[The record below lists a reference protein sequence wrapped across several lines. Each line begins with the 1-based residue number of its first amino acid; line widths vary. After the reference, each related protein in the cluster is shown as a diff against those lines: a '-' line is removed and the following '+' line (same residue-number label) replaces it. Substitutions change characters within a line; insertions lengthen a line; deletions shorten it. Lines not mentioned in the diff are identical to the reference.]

1 MLVISLALL
10 TLPAANGEKKI
21 FLQFG
26 NPAFITDLIYNTGF
40 CLQYLDSLFIIYQS
54 THARCQTISSLM
66 TERCPD
72 KCSYWVKNISLL
84 SIVTKGIRYSRHTGG
99 VLEDHLCLQSGNL
112 PHLLL
117 PQPTGIPSQMVPGE
131 RPLTSLH
138 CLLLKR
144 NVCYNF
150 RLCFPL
156 TGFPATSFPAHI
168 FC

>member
-1 MLVISLALL
+1 M
-10 TLPAANGEKKI
+10 GKKKI

-26 NPAFITDLIYNTGF
+26 NPAFITVLIYNSGF

-54 THARCQTISSLM
+54 THAWCQTISSLM

-99 VLEDHLCLQSGNL
+99 VLEDRLCLQSGNL

-138 CLLLKR
+138 CLLLKGMYAIISAF
-144 NVCYNF
+144 VF
-150 RLCFPL
+150 LLQDFQQHHFLL
-156 TGFPATSFPAHI
+156 TYSAKNTE
-168 FC
+168 